1 MASQRD
7 TGHGPMPFEPEKAQQ
22 TPAVAAFI
30 AELRH
35 WREVAGCS
43 QKTLAGLVG
52 YTPSY
57 ISKVEGGTVL
67 ASRSFAELADQH
79 LHAGRALV
87 RRWKDMHDA
96 LVELPGS
103 SVRRE
108 ESPAPDPRPILG
120 YDLLVEH
127 EHAELTHQDGMY
139 ETRIRR
145 QLRNTGTQPVTRYL
159 VRIAVDRYP
168 GDPER
173 SNRLYREDPLTWE
186 EIGLSAAFGDE
197 PMSWRV
203 KEDRDASKEV
213 WLLFENA
220 DGRFPLYPGETAW
233 ISYVYTVK
241 VRKWGPWWQRAI
253 RLPTRRLSM
262 TLVFPARL
270 RPFVW
275 GMETSLTAEAS
286 PFRTS
291 ISRQEKDD
299 QVVFTW
305 STDEPPLH
313 ARYRIEWKFRARDDE
328 ETADVD
334 TISPAERMRSLD
346 IAQEGDPV
354 LAEIAR
360 PFDLPAEAED
370 ARRVVAQLVSAL
382 ERVGQVHNFTKGM
395 GLAAPQVRIG
405 RAAAVI
411 RTPEGETITL
421 LNPKVSDESAET
433 DEQYE
438 GCLSFFD
445 VRGKVPRPL
454 AIEVEHQDVDGTTR
468 ITAFERGLARL
479 VYHEIDHLFGVMY
492 KSRMRAGVEPIP
504 VAKYKGT
511 GQQWTYR

>member
-1 MASQRD
+1 VQL
-7 TGHGPMPFEPEKAQQ
+7 EPEEAQQ
-22 TPAVAAFI
+22 NPAVAAFI

-35 WREVAGCS
+35 WREAAGCS
-43 QKTLAGLVG
+43 QKALAKLVG

-57 ISKVEGGTVL
+57 VSKVEHGTVL
-67 ASRSFAELADQH
+67 ASRSFAESADEH
-79 LHAGRALV
+79 LRAGRALI
-87 RRWKDMHDA
+87 RRWKDMHDS
-96 LVELPGS
+96 LVELSTGKPRHEELSAADLQSAAGS
-103 SVRRE
+103 
-108 ESPAPDPRPILG
+108 
-120 YDLLVEH
+120 DLVVEH
-127 EHAELTHQDGMY
+127 EDAELAYRDGMY
-139 ETRIRR
+139 QTRIRR
-145 QLRNTGTQPVTRYL
+145 QLRNTGTQPVTQYL
-159 VRIAVDRYP
+159 IRIAVDSYP

-173 SNRLYREDPLTWE
+173 SNQLYREDPLTWE
-186 EIGLSAAFGDE
+186 EIGLSATCGDE
-197 PMSWRV
+197 PMSWHV

-213 WLLFENA
+213 WLLFENG

-233 ISYVYTVK
+233 ISYAYAVK
-241 VRKWGPWWQRAI
+241 ARKWGPWWQRAI

-262 TLVFPARL
+262 ALVFPARL

-275 GMETSLTAEAS
+275 GMETSMTAESS
-286 PFRTS
+286 PFRTP
-291 ISRQEKDD
+291 ISRLEKDD
-299 QVVFTW
+299 EVVFTW

-313 ARYRIEWKFRARDDE
+313 ARYRIEWKFRAPEDE
-328 ETADVD
+328 ETTDVE
-334 TISPAERMRSLD
+334 TISPSERMRSLD
-346 IAQEGDPV
+346 IAQDGDPV
-354 LAEIAR
+354 LTEIAR

-395 GLAAPQVRIG
+395 GLAAPQISIG

-421 LNPKVSDESAET
+421 LNPQVSDESAET

-468 ITAFERGLARL
+468 ITTFERGLARL
-479 VYHEIDHLFGVMY
+479 VYHEVDHLSGVLY
-492 KSRMRAGVEPIP
+492 RSRMRSGVEPIP

>member
-1 MASQRD
+1 MASRES
-7 TGHGPMPFEPEKAQQ
+7 TGHNPMQLDPGEAQQ
-22 TPAVAAFI
+22 NPEVAAFI

-35 WREVAGCS
+35 WREIAGCS
-43 QKTLAGLVG
+43 QKALAALVG

-57 ISKVEGGTVL
+57 VSKVEGGTVL
-67 ASRSFAELADQH
+67 ASRSFAEEADKH
-79 LHAGRALV
+79 LQAGRALV
-87 RRWKDMHDA
+87 RRWKAMHDA
-96 LVELPGS
+96 LAELAGGA
-103 SVRRE
+103 RRDD
-108 ESPAPDPRPILG
+108 SPAPDPLPALG
-120 YDLLVEH
+120 YDLVVEH
-127 EHAELTHQDGMY
+127 EHAELTYRDGMY

-159 VRIAVDRYP
+159 IRIAVDSYP

-173 SNRLYREDPLTWE
+173 SNRFYREDPLTWE
-186 EIGLSAAFGDE
+186 EIGLSAACGDE

-213 WLLFENA
+213 WLLFENG

-233 ISYVYTVK
+233 ISYAYTVSF
-241 VRKWGPWWQRAI
+241 RKWGPWWQRAI

-270 RPFVW
+270 HPFVW
-275 GMETSLTAEAS
+275 GMETSMTAESSA
-286 PFRTS
+286 FRTP
-291 ISRQEKDD
+291 IFRKERDD

-305 STDEPPLH
+305 SADEPPLH
-313 ARYRIEWKFRARDDE
+313 ARYRIEWKFRTPEDE
-328 ETADVD
+328 ETSDVD
-334 TISPAERMRSLD
+334 TVSPAERMRALD
-346 IAQEGDPV
+346 IAQEGDSV
-354 LAEIAR
+354 LAEVAR

-382 ERVGQVHNFTKGM
+382 ERVGQVHDFTKGM
-395 GLAAPQVRIG
+395 GLAAPQISIG

-421 LNPKVSDESAET
+421 LNPQVTDESAET

-468 ITAFERGLARL
+468 ITTFERGLARL
-479 VYHEIDHLFGVMY
+479 VSHEIDHLQGVLY
-492 KSRMRAGVEPIP
+492 KARMRAGVQPIP
-504 VAKYKGT
+504 VAKYQGT